1 MITQVAEE
9 ADIVRTLVRV
19 MVTVAETGM
28 VAEETTGMVVEE
40 TTGTTVISKSVID
53 LFHFQIVNK

>member
-1 MITQVAEE
+1 MTIIQVEE
-9 ADIVRTLVRV
+9 EVGIVRTLVRV
-19 MVTVAETGM
+19 TAIVVETEMAVTEM
-28 VAEETTGMVVEE
+28 VEE